1 MRPHAIF
8 FCLPLLLPACTDGFV
23 YFPVDEGGQHREAQA
38 EDIDIIRLTP
48 ENIASFTRPAAGH
61 VATSMPKGGRWN
73 YLVGPGD
80 ILDIIVFDHPEL
92 TLPAGPQRAAKD
104 SGFRVQAD
112 GTFYYPFIGQVQA
125 EGRPLEAI
133 REEVT
138 RRLAEYV
145 PEPQLEVR
153 VAAFNSQSVVVSGEV
168 KMPQRLEMTT
178 SPRSLVEAISEAGG
192 FTENA
197 DMRRVRVQR
206 GNRFYDVD
214 VEGYLSAGLA
224 GNNPMLRS
232 GDVVSVLRKTAREA
246 YLMGEIV
253 TPGPVDLSLDT
264 VSLTQALAK
273 QGGVRATRSDARGVF
288 VFRNIRGRMTVF
300 QLETSSPTGLLLGTR
315 FVLEPGDVV
324 YVTRNPLQR
333 WNDTIS
339 KLLPTV
345 QATNLTAATDNALN

>member
-1 MRPHAIF
+1 MRRHAIF
-8 FCLPLLLPACTDGFV
+8 VCLLCLPACTDGFV
-23 YFPVDEGGQHREAQA
+23 YFPVDEAGQAQA
-38 EDIDIIRLTP
+38 AREQDVDIIRLTP
-48 ENIASFTRPAAGH
+48 QNIASFASPAAGH
-61 VATSMPKGGRWN
+61 TATAMPKGGRWN
-73 YLVGPGD
+73 YHVGPGD

-133 REEVT
+133 RVEVT

-178 SPRSLVEAISEAGG
+178 SPRTLVEAISEAGG

-197 DMRRVRVQR
+197 DQRRVRVQR
-206 GNRFYDVD
+206 GSRFYVVD
-214 VEGYLSAGLA
+214 VEGYLSSGIA
-224 GNNPMLRS
+224 GNNPMLQS
-232 GDVVSVLRKTAREA
+232 GDVISVLRKTPKEA
-246 YLMGEIV
+246 YLLGEIAS
-253 TPGPVDLSLDT
+253 PGTVDLSLDT
-264 VSLTQALAK
+264 VSLTQALSQQA
-273 QGGVRATRSDARGVF
+273 GVRATRSDARGVF
-288 VFRNIRGRMTVF
+288 VFRNMKGRMTVF
-300 QLETSSPTGLLLGTR
+300 QLEISSPTGLLLGTR

-345 QATNLTAATDNALN
+345 QATNLTASTDNILN

>member
-1 MRPHAIF
+1 MRQHAIF
-8 FCLPLLLPACTDGFV
+8 FCLPLILTACTDGFV
-23 YFPVDEGGQHREAQA
+23 YFPVDESGQQRAAQ
-38 EDIDIIRLTP
+38 EENVDIIRLTA
-48 ENIASFTRPAAGH
+48 ENIGSFTQPAKGH
-61 VATSMPKGGRWN
+61 VATSMPRGGRWN

-112 GTFYYPFIGQVQA
+112 GSFFYPFIGQVRA
-125 EGRPLEAI
+125 EGRPLEQI

-178 SPRSLVEAISEAGG
+178 SPRTLLEAISEAGG
-192 FTENA
+192 FTEDA

-206 GNRFYDVD
+206 GNQFYDVD
-214 VEGYLSAGLA
+214 VEGYLSAGMTA
-224 GNNPMLRS
+224 NNPMLRS
-232 GDVVSVLRKTAREA
+232 GDVVSVLRKRAQEA
-246 YLMGEIV
+246 YLMGEISEA
-253 TPGPVDLSLDT
+253 GPVDLSLDT
-264 VSLTQALAK
+264 VSLTQALALQK
-273 QGGVRATRSDARGVF
+273 GVRSTRSDARGVF
-288 VFRNIRGRMTVF
+288 VFRNVRGRMTVF

-345 QATNLTAATDNALN
+345 QATNVVAATDGALR

>member
-1 MRPHAIF
+1 MRLHAIF
-8 FCLPLLLPACTDGFV
+8 CIPLLLSACTDGFV
-23 YFPVDEGGQHREAQA
+23 YFPVDKAGQSRVQ
-38 EDIDIIRLTP
+38 EDVDIIRLTP
-48 ENIASFTRPAAGH
+48 QNIASFARPARGY
-61 VATSMPKGGRWN
+61 VATSMPKGGDWN

-112 GTFYYPFIGQVQA
+112 GTFYYPFIGQVKA
-125 EGRPLEAI
+125 RGRPLEAI

-138 RRLAEYV
+138 RRLAEFV

-168 KMPQRLEMTT
+168 KAPVRLEMTT
-178 SPRSLVEAISEAGG
+178 SSRTLLEAISEAGG

-197 DMRRVRVQR
+197 DLRNVRVQR
-206 GNRFYDVD
+206 GRNFYHVD
-214 VEGYLSAGLA
+214 VEGFLKGGLA

-232 GDVVSVLRKTAREA
+232 GDVISVLRKTPQEA
-246 YLMGEIV
+246 YMMGEV
-253 TPGPVDLSLDT
+253 ATPAAVDLSLDT
-264 VSLTQALAK
+264 VSLTQALAR

-288 VFRNIRGRMTVF
+288 VFRNRNGRMTVF

-315 FVLEPGDVV
+315 FVLEPGDVI

-345 QATNLTAATDNALN
+345 QATNLTAVTDNALN